1 MPQARTAEFLLQAAH
16 DLAPEV
22 MAVRDEIDRGRRLPA
37 SLADRLR
44 ADGLLQLWLPR
55 ALGGPELHPAE
66 YLPVIEALATADGAV
81 GWCATN
87 AGVFS
92 LLAGGLSERSAQEI
106 FGNHGVVAGSV
117 NPTGKADA
125 VAGGFR
131 AAGRW
136 GYASG
141 IDHADWILANCIIHE
156 DGKPRR
162 TASGAPDM
170 RFLFLPRS
178 AVEVLDTWHVS
189 GLMGT
194 GSHDFQVADVFVPE
208 EFAIPAFAAAPR
220 LPGTLYRIPPISLF
234 CVALASVVLGIARAA
249 VDALVTLA
257 ASKTPMGS
265 TETLRDKPIA
275 QLQVARAEA
284 LIRAARA
291 HLIEAINRQ
300 WDEVAAG
307 ASASVQARASI
318 RLASSFCAEACA
330 SAVDLVHAA
339 AGGSAIQEALPIA
352 RCFRDIHA
360 ATQHIGLNASG
371 FQLAGR
377 VLFGLEPG
385 TPRF

>member
-1 MPQARTAEFLLQAAH
+1 
-16 DLAPEV
+16 
-22 MAVRDEIDRGRRLPA
+22 LP
-37 SLADRLR
+37 
-44 ADGLLQLWLPR
+44 
-55 ALGGPELHPAE
+55 
-66 YLPVIEALATADGAV
+66 
-81 GWCATN
+81 
-87 AGVFS
+87 
-92 LLAGGLSERSAQEI
+92 ERSAREI
-106 FGNHGVVAGSV
+106 FGKHGIVAGSV
-117 NPTGKADA
+117 NPTGRADA

-131 AAGRW
+131 ASGRW

-141 IDHADWILANCIIHE
+141 IGHADWILANCIIHE

-170 RFLFLPRS
+170 RFLFLPRG

-208 EFAIPAFAAAPR
+208 AFAIPAFAAAPR

-249 VDALVTLA
+249 MNALVTLA
-257 ASKTPMGS
+257 AAKTPMGS

-291 HLIEAINRQ
+291 HLIEAINAQ

-307 ASASVQARASI
+307 TSPTVQARASI
-318 RLASSFCAEACA
+318 RLATSFCAEACS

-339 AGGSAIQEALPIA
+339 AGGSAIQEVLPIA